1 MARRA
6 KKGEADF
13 LNQCMVLVGVW
24 DKIDPALIGLSSQF
38 VGSFGEKTQ
47 AARDA
52 ARAAF
57 AARQAM
63 LSAMERKRIAM
74 EALRAS
80 FGAGTGQIDAHAKA
94 TSDASVYA
102 KAGIPQPKKAGKR
115 PAPPKPR
122 GFEARPLTFGPVE
135 LRFGSCGEGVV
146 YEIQRSIT
154 PIDGQPGPW
163 EPVAVSGHSRVRDRR
178 VPRGVARIWYRV
190 RARRSTGRVSEWSNV
205 AQVSFGCDRA
215 CEAEV
220 VSTRGGRGA
229 A

>member
-13 LNQCMVLVGVW
+13 LNQCTVLVDKW
-24 DKIDPALIGLSSQF
+24 DKIDPAIIGLSSQF
-38 VGSFGEKTQ
+38 VGSFDEKTQ
-47 AARDA
+47 AAKDA
-52 ARAAF
+52 TYAAF
-57 AARQAM
+57 VARQAM
-63 LSAMERKRIAM
+63 LTAMKRKRLAM

-94 TSDASVYA
+94 TGDRAVYA
-102 KAGIPQPKKAGKR
+102 KAGIPRPEKRSKR

-122 GFEARPLTFGPVE
+122 GLEATLLTYGPVE

-146 YEIQRSIT
+146 YEIQRSVT

-163 EPVAVSGHSRVRDRR
+163 EAVAVAGHARVRDRR

-190 RARRSTGRVSEWSNV
+190 RARRSTGRVSQWSNV
-205 AQVSFGCDRA
+205 AQVSFGCDHA